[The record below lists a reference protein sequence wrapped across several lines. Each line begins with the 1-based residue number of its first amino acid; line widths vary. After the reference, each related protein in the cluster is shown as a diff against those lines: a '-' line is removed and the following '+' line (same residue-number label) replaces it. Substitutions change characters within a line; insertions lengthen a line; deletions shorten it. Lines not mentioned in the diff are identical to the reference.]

1 LVIFISSINIWFQI
15 VIPNKIK
22 DEEDEEE
29 DYFTESESEDDE
41 LEDCEV
47 EEQEEVTKEDQVY
60 CIPSIIDLKDAFS

>member
-1 LVIFISSINIWFQI
+1 MVIFISSINIWFQI